1 MAYEHITSM
10 MLSVA
15 LMFVAAPTQSM
26 ANEGEAKGTSEAP
39 PSPPKAIRATNFY
52 VHTWIAMPGFT
63 AARLDGENEQETTQP
78 TKGRTMV
85 LVFLASW
92 CEPCQQMM
100 PEMQRL
106 QRHYQKLNTDFIYI
120 FSHDTRDD
128 ALGFIKEFNLG
139 KAYLANQSVLKTYHA
154 PELPSIYVGD
164 RHGWLVHRYLKVT
177 AADLGKLDAMLQ
189 YLAAY

>member
-139 KAYLANQSVLKTYHA
+139 KAYLANQSVLKPIT
-154 PELPSIYVGD
+154 PPSCPAYTSVIAMA
-164 RHGWLVHRYLKVT
+164 GWYTATLK
-177 AADLGKLDAMLQ
+177 
-189 YLAAY
+189 